1 MFNLSYLTLYVVGG
15 SIAMMAAVL
24 IGFGA
29 ALKKSG
35 WPATEQSS
43 AMRTVAGV
51 LIGWFAVAATLSW
64 NGVFEGALG
73 RAPTIQYGLFIPI
86 ILGIVMMWRSAFVA
100 RIIDIVP
107 QQWIIA
113 VQLYR
118 ALGVVF
124 LVQYAMGHMPGLFA
138 FPAGIGDVAVGLLAP
153 VVASRYARNPQAHAA
168 EVRTWNLLGI
178 ADLAI
183 AVGTGFLTSPS
194 ALQMYAFD
202 NPNTL
207 ISAFPLVLVPVYLV
221 PLSIVLHIASLKKLR
236 QMTARGATTPA

>member
-1 MFNLSYLTLYVVGG
+1 MFNLSYLALYVVGG
-15 SIAMMAAVL
+15 SIAMLAAVL
-24 IGFGA
+24 IGLSA

-35 WPATEQSS
+35 WPEVEQSR
-43 AMRTVAGV
+43 AMRAVAGV

-64 NGVFEGALG
+64 HGAFEGTLN
-73 RAPTIQYGLFIPI
+73 RAPTIEYGLFIPI
-86 ILGIVMMWRSAFVA
+86 IVGIVLMWRSAFVA
-100 RIIDIVP
+100 RIVDIVP

-138 FPAGIGDVAVGLLAP
+138 LPAGIGDVAVGLLAP

-194 ALQMYAFD
+194 ALQLFAFD

-221 PLSIVLHIASLKKLR
+221 PLSILLHIASLKKLA
-236 QMTARGATTPA
+236 QASKQGAAA